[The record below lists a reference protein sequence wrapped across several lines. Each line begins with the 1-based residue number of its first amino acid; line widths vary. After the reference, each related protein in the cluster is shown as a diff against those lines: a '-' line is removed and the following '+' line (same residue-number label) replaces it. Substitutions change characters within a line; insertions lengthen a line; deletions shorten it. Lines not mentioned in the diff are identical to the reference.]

1 MKFSKI
7 IILFLLLLS
16 SLFAN
21 QHKKLAY
28 IVSDI
33 NIPFWQIISKGI
45 KDKSN
50 ELGYEIHIYSSNNLK
65 KNELENL
72 ASAISLKIDGL
83 IISPI
88 NSSTASTLL
97 EIANMNKIP
106 TIVADIGSD
115 SQNYLSFI
123 SSDNKKGAY
132 ELGKILSK
140 YMKSLSWN
148 KEGTV
153 GIIAIPQ
160 KRLNGKDR
168 TIGFIKALEED
179 NIKVS
184 GMYQQVDFSY
194 EETYNYSKKL
204 IDENKN
210 LRAIWLQ
217 GSDKYKGALD
227 AIKKAN
233 KQNEIALICFD
244 AEPEFLEMIQNGD
257 LVASAMQQP
266 YIIGQEAVVT
276 LNNYF
281 NNKEVKKEQKMEI
294 LSISKGPFIILCQLG
309 KIKNTKGHKDE
320 NRNRCR
326 AIC

>member
-1 MKFSKI
+1 MKIFKI
-7 IILFLLLLS
+7 MVLLLFFISNLYS
-16 SLFAN
+16 N
-21 QHKKLAY
+21 QQKKLAY

-97 EIANMNKIP
+97 EIAKMNKIP

-115 SQNYLSFI
+115 SQDYLSFI

-168 TIGFIKALEED
+168 TLGFIQALDEES
-179 NIKVS
+179 IKVS
-184 GMYQQVDFSY
+184 GFYQQVDFSY

-204 IDENKN
+204 IEENKN

-227 AIKKAN
+227 AIKEAN

-294 LSISKGPFIILCQLG
+294 LSISKENIDDKLKIIKLNVLG
-309 KIKNTKGHKDE
+309 IKSDE
-320 NRNRCR
+320 K
-326 AIC
+326 

>member
-1 MKFSKI
+1 MKIFKI
-7 IILFLLLLS
+7 MVLLLFFISNLYS
-16 SLFAN
+16 N
-21 QHKKLAY
+21 QQKKLAY

-115 SQNYLSFI
+115 SQDYLSFI

-168 TIGFIKALEED
+168 TIGFIQALEED

-266 YIIGQEAVVT
+266 YMMGQEAVVT

-294 LSISKGPFIILCQLG
+294 LSISKENIDDKLKIIKLNVLG
-309 KIKNTKGHKDE
+309 IKSDE
-320 NRNRCR
+320 K
-326 AIC
+326 

>member
-1 MKFSKI
+1 MKIFKI
-7 IILFLLLLS
+7 MVLLLFFISNLYS
-16 SLFAN
+16 N
-21 QHKKLAY
+21 QQKKLAY

-88 NSSTASTLL
+88 NSSTAATLL
-97 EIANMNKIP
+97 EIAKMNKIP

-115 SQNYLSFI
+115 SQDYLSFI

-168 TIGFIKALEED
+168 TIGFIQALEED

-294 LSISKGPFIILCQLG
+294 LSISKENIDDKLKIIKLNVLG
-309 KIKNTKGHKDE
+309 IKYDE
-320 NRNRCR
+320 K
-326 AIC
+326 

>member
-1 MKFSKI
+1 MKIFKI
-7 IILFLLLLS
+7 MVLLLFFISNLYS
-16 SLFAN
+16 N
-21 QHKKLAY
+21 QQKKIAY

-97 EIANMNKIP
+97 EIAKMNKIP

-115 SQNYLSFI
+115 SQDYLSFI

-168 TIGFIKALEED
+168 TIGFIQALEED

-204 IDENKN
+204 IDENEN

-294 LSISKGPFIILCQLG
+294 LSISKENIDDKLKIIKLNVLG
-309 KIKNTKGHKDE
+309 IKSDE
-320 NRNRCR
+320 K
-326 AIC
+326 

>member
-1 MKFSKI
+1 MKIFKI
-7 IILFLLLLS
+7 MVLLLFFISNLYS
-16 SLFAN
+16 N
-21 QHKKLAY
+21 QQKKLAY

-97 EIANMNKIP
+97 EIAKMNKIP

-115 SQNYLSFI
+115 SQDYLSFL

-168 TIGFIKALEED
+168 TIGFIQALEED

-294 LSISKGPFIILCQLG
+294 LSISKENIDDKLKIIKLNVLG
-309 KIKNTKGHKDE
+309 IKSDE
-320 NRNRCR
+320 K
-326 AIC
+326 

>member
-1 MKFSKI
+1 MKIFKI
-7 IILFLLLLS
+7 MVLLLFFISNLYS
-16 SLFAN
+16 N
-21 QHKKLAY
+21 QQKKLAY

-97 EIANMNKIP
+97 EIAKMNKIP
-106 TIVADIGSD
+106 TIIADIGSD
-115 SQNYLSFI
+115 SQDYLSFI

-294 LSISKGPFIILCQLG
+294 LSISKENIDDKLKIIKLNVLG
-309 KIKNTKGHKDE
+309 IKSDE
-320 NRNRCR
+320 K
-326 AIC
+326 

>member
-28 IVSDI
+28 IVSDTT
-33 NIPFWQIISKGI
+33 IPFWQIMSKGI
-45 KDKSN
+45 KEKAV
-50 ELGYEIHIYSSNNLK
+50 EFGYEIDIYNSNNLK
-65 KNELENL
+65 KNELENMAL
-72 ASAISLKIDGL
+72 ALDKKIDGL

-88 NSSTASTLL
+88 NSSTAATLL
-97 EIANMNKIP
+97 EIAKINNIP
-106 TIVADIGSD
+106 VVIADIGSD
-115 SQNYLSFI
+115 SQDYLSFI

-168 TIGFIKALEED
+168 TIGFIQALEED

-227 AIKKAN
+227 AIKEAN
-233 KQNEIALICFD
+233 KQKEIALICFD
-244 AEPEFLEMIQNGD
+244 AEPEFLEMIQNGN
-257 LVASAMQQP
+257 LVGSAMQQP
-266 YIIGQEAVVT
+266 YMMGQEAVIS
-276 LNNYF
+276 LNNFF
-281 NNKEVKKEQKMEI
+281 NNKYVEKEQKMGI
-294 LSISKGPFIILCQLG
+294 LAISKENIDDKLKIIKLNVLG
-309 KIKNTKGHKDE
+309 IKSDE
-320 NRNRCR
+320 K
-326 AIC
+326 

>member
-1 MKFSKI
+1 MRIFKI
-7 IILFLLLLS
+7 MVLLLFFISNLYS
-16 SLFAN
+16 N
-21 QHKKLAY
+21 QQKKLAY

-115 SQNYLSFI
+115 SQDYLSFI

-140 YMKSLSWN
+140 YMKSLSWD

-168 TIGFIKALEED
+168 TIGFIQALEED

-294 LSISKGPFIILCQLG
+294 LSISKENIDDKLKIIKLNVLG
-309 KIKNTKGHKDE
+309 IKSDE
-320 NRNRCR
+320 K
-326 AIC
+326 

>member
-1 MKFSKI
+1 MKIFKI
-7 IILFLLLLS
+7 MVLLLFFISNLYS
-16 SLFAN
+16 N
-21 QHKKLAY
+21 QQKKLAY

-294 LSISKGPFIILCQLG
+294 LSISKENIDDKLKIIKLNVLG
-309 KIKNTKGHKDE
+309 IKSDE
-320 NRNRCR
+320 K
-326 AIC
+326 

>member
-1 MKFSKI
+1 MRIFKI
-7 IILFLLLLS
+7 MVLLLFFISNLYS
-16 SLFAN
+16 N
-21 QHKKLAY
+21 QQKKLAY

-97 EIANMNKIP
+97 EIAKMNKIP

-115 SQNYLSFI
+115 SQDYLSFI

-168 TIGFIKALEED
+168 TIGFIQALEED

-294 LSISKGPFIILCQLG
+294 LSISKENIDDKLKIIKLNVLG
-309 KIKNTKGHKDE
+309 IKSDE
-320 NRNRCR
+320 K
-326 AIC
+326 

>member
-1 MKFSKI
+1 MKIFKI
-7 IILFLLLLS
+7 MVLLLFFISNLYS
-16 SLFAN
+16 N
-21 QHKKLAY
+21 QQKKLAY

-97 EIANMNKIP
+97 EIAKMNKIP

-168 TIGFIKALEED
+168 TIGFIQALEED

-204 IDENKN
+204 IDENEN

-294 LSISKGPFIILCQLG
+294 LSISKENIDDKLKIIKLNVLG
-309 KIKNTKGHKDE
+309 IKSDE
-320 NRNRCR
+320 K
-326 AIC
+326 

>member
-1 MKFSKI
+1 MKIFKI
-7 IILFLLLLS
+7 MVLLLFFISNLYS
-16 SLFAN
+16 N
-21 QHKKLAY
+21 QQKKLAY

-97 EIANMNKIP
+97 EIAKMNKIP

-115 SQNYLSFI
+115 SQDYLSFI

-168 TIGFIKALEED
+168 TIGFIQALEED

-276 LNNYF
+276 FNNYF

-294 LSISKGPFIILCQLG
+294 LSISKENIDDKLKIIKLNVLG
-309 KIKNTKGHKDE
+309 IKSDE
-320 NRNRCR
+320 K
-326 AIC
+326 

>member
-1 MKFSKI
+1 MRIFKI
-7 IILFLLLLS
+7 MVLLLFFISNLYS
-16 SLFAN
+16 N
-21 QHKKLAY
+21 QQKKLAY

-115 SQNYLSFI
+115 SQDYLSFI

-168 TIGFIKALEED
+168 TIGFIQALEED

-294 LSISKGPFIILCQLG
+294 LSISKENIDDKLKIIKLNVL
-309 KIKNTKGHKDE
+309 
-320 NRNRCR
+320 
-326 AIC
+326 

>member
-1 MKFSKI
+1 MRIFKI
-7 IILFLLLLS
+7 MVLLLFFISNLYS
-16 SLFAN
+16 H
-21 QHKKLAY
+21 QQKKLAY

-115 SQNYLSFI
+115 SQDYLSFI

-168 TIGFIKALEED
+168 TIGFIQALEED

-294 LSISKGPFIILCQLG
+294 LSISKENIDDKLKIIKLNVLG
-309 KIKNTKGHKDE
+309 IKSDE
-320 NRNRCR
+320 K
-326 AIC
+326 

>member
-1 MKFSKI
+1 MRIFKI
-7 IILFLLLLS
+7 MVLLLFFISNLYS
-16 SLFAN
+16 N
-21 QHKKLAY
+21 QQKKLAY

-50 ELGYEIHIYSSNNLK
+50 ELGWYEIHIYSSNNLK

-115 SQNYLSFI
+115 SQDYLSFI

-168 TIGFIKALEED
+168 TIGFIQALEED

-266 YIIGQEAVVT
+266 YMMGQEAVIS
-276 LNNYF
+276 LNNFF
-281 NNKEVKKEQKMEI
+281 NNKYVEKEQKMGI
-294 LSISKGPFIILCQLG
+294 LAISKENIDDKLKIIKLNVLG
-309 KIKNTKGHKDE
+309 IKPDE
-320 NRNRCR
+320 K
-326 AIC
+326 

>member
-1 MKFSKI
+1 MKIFKI
-7 IILFLLLLS
+7 MVLLLFFISNLYS
-16 SLFAN
+16 N
-21 QHKKLAY
+21 QQKKLAY

-168 TIGFIKALEED
+168 TIGFIQALEED

-204 IDENKN
+204 IDENKD

-294 LSISKGPFIILCQLG
+294 LSISKENIDDKLKIIKLNVLG
-309 KIKNTKGHKDE
+309 IKSDE
-320 NRNRCR
+320 K
-326 AIC
+326 

>member
-1 MKFSKI
+1 MKIFKI
-7 IILFLLLLS
+7 MVLLLFFISNLYS
-16 SLFAN
+16 N
-21 QHKKLAY
+21 QQKKLAY

-97 EIANMNKIP
+97 EIAKMNKIP

-115 SQNYLSFI
+115 SQDYLSFI

-168 TIGFIKALEED
+168 TIGFIQALEED

-204 IDENKN
+204 IDENEN

-294 LSISKGPFIILCQLG
+294 LSISKENIDDQLKIIKLNVLG
-309 KIKNTKGHKDE
+309 IKSDE
-320 NRNRCR
+320 K
-326 AIC
+326 

>member
-1 MKFSKI
+1 MRIFKI
-7 IILFLLLLS
+7 MVLLLFFISNLYS
-16 SLFAN
+16 N
-21 QHKKLAY
+21 QQKKLAY

-97 EIANMNKIP
+97 EIAKMNKIP

-115 SQNYLSFI
+115 SQDYLSFI
-123 SSDNKKGAY
+123 SSNNKKGAY

-168 TIGFIKALEED
+168 TIGFIQALEED

-294 LSISKGPFIILCQLG
+294 LSISKENIDDKLKIIKLNVLG
-309 KIKNTKGHKDE
+309 IKSDE
-320 NRNRCR
+320 K
-326 AIC
+326 

>member
-1 MKFSKI
+1 MKIFKI
-7 IILFLLLLS
+7 MVLLLFFISNLYS
-16 SLFAN
+16 N
-21 QHKKLAY
+21 QQKKLAY

-115 SQNYLSFI
+115 SQDYLSFI

-204 IDENKN
+204 IEENKN

-227 AIKKAN
+227 AIKEAN
-233 KQNEIALICFD
+233 KQKEIALICFD

-294 LSISKGPFIILCQLG
+294 LSISKENIDDKLKIIKLNVLG
-309 KIKNTKGHKDE
+309 IKSDE
-320 NRNRCR
+320 K
-326 AIC
+326 

>member
-1 MKFSKI
+1 MKIFKI
-7 IILFLLLLS
+7 IVLLLFFISNLYS
-16 SLFAN
+16 N
-21 QHKKLAY
+21 QQKKLAY

-115 SQNYLSFI
+115 SQDYLSFI

-168 TIGFIKALEED
+168 TIGFIQALEED

-204 IDENKN
+204 IEENKN

-294 LSISKGPFIILCQLG
+294 LSISKENIDDKLKIIKLNVLG
-309 KIKNTKGHKDE
+309 IKSDE
-320 NRNRCR
+320 K
-326 AIC
+326 

>member
-1 MKFSKI
+1 MRIFKI
-7 IILFLLLLS
+7 MVLLLFFISNLYS
-16 SLFAN
+16 N
-21 QHKKLAY
+21 QQKKLAY

-168 TIGFIKALEED
+168 TIGFIQALEED

-204 IDENKN
+204 IDENEN

-294 LSISKGPFIILCQLG
+294 LSISKENIDDKLKIIKLNVLG
-309 KIKNTKGHKDE
+309 IKSDE
-320 NRNRCR
+320 K
-326 AIC
+326 

>member
-1 MKFSKI
+1 
-7 IILFLLLLS
+7 
-16 SLFAN
+16 
-21 QHKKLAY
+21 
-28 IVSDI
+28 
-33 NIPFWQIISKGI
+33 
-45 KDKSN
+45 
-50 ELGYEIHIYSSNNLK
+50 
-65 KNELENL
+65 
-72 ASAISLKIDGL
+72 
-83 IISPI
+83 
-88 NSSTASTLL
+88 
-97 EIANMNKIP
+97 
-106 TIVADIGSD
+106 
-115 SQNYLSFI
+115 
-123 SSDNKKGAY
+123 
-132 ELGKILSK
+132 
-140 YMKSLSWN
+140 MKSLSWN

-168 TIGFIKALEED
+168 TIGFIQALEED

-257 LVASAMQQP
+257 LVGSAMQQP
-266 YIIGQEAVVT
+266 YMMGQEAVIS
-276 LNNYF
+276 LNNF
-281 NNKEVKKEQKMEI
+281 LNNKYIEKEQKMGI
-294 LSISKGPFIILCQLG
+294 LAISKDNIDDKLKIIKLNVLG
-309 KIKNTKGHKDE
+309 IKSDE
-320 NRNRCR
+320 K
-326 AIC
+326 

>member
-1 MKFSKI
+1 MRIFKI
-7 IILFLLLLS
+7 MVLLLFFISNLYS
-16 SLFAN
+16 N
-21 QHKKLAY
+21 QQKKLAY

-65 KNELENL
+65 KSELENL
-72 ASAISLKIDGL
+72 ASAISSKIDGL

-88 NSSTASTLL
+88 NSSTAATLL
-97 EIANMNKIP
+97 EIAKMNKIP

-115 SQNYLSFI
+115 SQDYLSFI

-168 TIGFIKALEED
+168 TIGFIQALEED
-179 NIKVS
+179 NIKIS

-204 IDENKN
+204 IEENKN

-227 AIKKAN
+227 AIKEAN
-233 KQNEIALICFD
+233 KQKEIALICFD

-257 LVASAMQQP
+257 LVGSAMQQP
-266 YIIGQEAVVT
+266 YMMGQEAVVS
-276 LNNYF
+276 LNNF
-281 NNKEVKKEQKMEI
+281 LNNKYVEKEQKMGI
-294 LSISKGPFIILCQLG
+294 LAISKDNIDDKLKIIKLNVLG
-309 KIKNTKGHKDE
+309 IKSDE
-320 NRNRCR
+320 K
-326 AIC
+326 

>member
-1 MKFSKI
+1 MKIFKI
-7 IILFLLLLS
+7 MVLLLFFISNLYS
-16 SLFAN
+16 N
-21 QHKKLAY
+21 QQKKLAY

-97 EIANMNKIP
+97 EIAKMNKIP

-115 SQNYLSFI
+115 SQDYLSFI

-168 TIGFIKALEED
+168 TIGFIQALEED

-194 EETYNYSKKL
+194 EETYSYSKKL

-294 LSISKGPFIILCQLG
+294 LSISKENIDDKLKIIKLNVLG
-309 KIKNTKGHKDE
+309 IKSDE
-320 NRNRCR
+320 K
-326 AIC
+326 

>member
-1 MKFSKI
+1 MKIFKI
-7 IILFLLLLS
+7 MVLLLFFISNLYS
-16 SLFAN
+16 N
-21 QHKKLAY
+21 QQKKLAY

-97 EIANMNKIP
+97 EIAKMNKIP

-115 SQNYLSFI
+115 SQDYLSFI
-123 SSDNKKGAY
+123 SSNNKKGAY

-168 TIGFIKALEED
+168 TIGFIQALEED

-294 LSISKGPFIILCQLG
+294 LSISKENIDDKLKIIKLNVLG
-309 KIKNTKGHKDE
+309 INSDDK
-320 NRNRCR
+320 
-326 AIC
+326 

>member
-1 MKFSKI
+1 MKIFKI
-7 IILFLLLLS
+7 MVLLLFFISNLYS
-16 SLFAN
+16 N
-21 QHKKLAY
+21 QQKKLAY

-115 SQNYLSFI
+115 SQDYLSFI

-168 TIGFIKALEED
+168 TIGFIQALEED

-294 LSISKGPFIILCQLG
+294 LSISKENIDDKLKIIKLNVLG
-309 KIKNTKGHKDE
+309 IKYDE
-320 NRNRCR
+320 K
-326 AIC
+326 

>member
-1 MKFSKI
+1 MKIFKI
-7 IILFLLLLS
+7 MVLLLFFISNLYS
-16 SLFAN
+16 N
-21 QHKKLAY
+21 QQKKLAY

-97 EIANMNKIP
+97 EIAKMNKIP

-115 SQNYLSFI
+115 SQDYLSFI

-168 TIGFIKALEED
+168 TIGFIQALEED

-194 EETYNYSKKL
+194 EETYN
-204 IDENKN
+204 
-210 LRAIWLQ
+210 
-217 GSDKYKGALD
+217 
-227 AIKKAN
+227 
-233 KQNEIALICFD
+233 
-244 AEPEFLEMIQNGD
+244 
-257 LVASAMQQP
+257 
-266 YIIGQEAVVT
+266 
-276 LNNYF
+276 
-281 NNKEVKKEQKMEI
+281 
-294 LSISKGPFIILCQLG
+294 
-309 KIKNTKGHKDE
+309 
-320 NRNRCR
+320 
-326 AIC
+326 

>member
-1 MKFSKI
+1 MRIFKI
-7 IILFLLLLS
+7 MVLLLFFISNLYS
-16 SLFAN
+16 N
-21 QHKKLAY
+21 QQKKLAY

-97 EIANMNKIP
+97 EIAKMNKIP

-115 SQNYLSFI
+115 SQDYLSFI

-179 NIKVS
+179 NINPDYAIGKFQS
-184 GMYQQVDFSY
+184 KQ
-194 EETYNYSKKL
+194 TY
-204 IDENKN
+204 
-210 LRAIWLQ
+210 
-217 GSDKYKGALD
+217 YK
-227 AIKKAN
+227 I
-233 KQNEIALICFD
+233 
-244 AEPEFLEMIQNGD
+244 
-257 LVASAMQQP
+257 
-266 YIIGQEAVVT
+266 
-276 LNNYF
+276 
-281 NNKEVKKEQKMEI
+281 
-294 LSISKGPFIILCQLG
+294 
-309 KIKNTKGHKDE
+309 
-320 NRNRCR
+320 
-326 AIC
+326 

>member
-1 MKFSKI
+1 MKIFKI
-7 IILFLLLLS
+7 MVLLLFFISNLYS
-16 SLFAN
+16 N
-21 QHKKLAY
+21 QQKKLAY

-97 EIANMNKIP
+97 EIAKMNKIP

-115 SQNYLSFI
+115 SQDYLSFI

-168 TIGFIKALEED
+168 TIGFIQALEED

-281 NNKEVKKEQKMEI
+281 NNKEVKKEQKMGI
-294 LSISKGPFIILCQLG
+294 LAISKDNIDDKLKIIKLNVLG
-309 KIKNTKGHKDE
+309 IKSDE
-320 NRNRCR
+320 K
-326 AIC
+326 